1 MDDFSPLGPQGLL
14 GHLKAL
20 ELLGQLTSRAGS
32 LKRCVTVQY
41 STVQYSTVQYST
53 VQYSTVQYS
62 TVQYSTVQYSTVQN
76 QIALRHFIRIVF
88 SMQYFLFYEVYE

>member
-32 LKRCVTVQY
+32 LKRCVTLQY
-41 STVQYSTVQYST
+41 RTVQYSTVQYST
-53 VQYSTVQYS
+53 VQHSTVQ
-62 TVQYSTVQYSTVQN
+62 T
-76 QIALRHFIRIVF
+76 QIVLRHFIRIAF
-88 SMQYFLFYEVYE
+88 SMQDFLFYEVYE